1 MRRILLSQKTFGIT
15 KETSLTDLKKIY
27 RNLIKEWHPDKLQ
40 HDAALLAESEIKSKE
55 IISAYQFLVS
65 ISPETHAANIEEYT
79 ELTTEAAIENWEYKG
94 ITLKFFF
101 QNGSIYEYL
110 GVPKN
115 VYMKMINSGT
125 TGRFAR
131 RHIFHS
137 YPYRK
142 AAKEKEQAV

>member
-1 MRRILLSQKTFGIT
+1 MRRILISQKTFGIT
-15 KETSLTDLKKIY
+15 KETSLTELKKIY
-27 RNLIKEWHPDKLQ
+27 RNLMKEWHPDTIQNDAEKL
-40 HDAALLAESEIKSKE
+40 LESEIRSKE
-55 IISAYQFLVS
+55 IIEAYQFLVS
-65 ISPETHAANIEEYT
+65 INPETHAANIEEYT

-94 ITLKFFF
+94 ITLKFYF

-142 AAKEKEQAV
+142 AAKEKELV